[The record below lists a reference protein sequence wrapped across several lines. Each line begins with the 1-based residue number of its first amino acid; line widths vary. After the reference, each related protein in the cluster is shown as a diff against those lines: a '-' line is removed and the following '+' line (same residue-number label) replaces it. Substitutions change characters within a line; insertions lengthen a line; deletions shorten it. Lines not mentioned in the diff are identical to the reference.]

1 MTERREQGGR
11 DEVAVD
17 TTLELDLGAVE
28 DSVESYLTDQSATS
42 RQQLVTSLA
51 GLDQQIERS
60 DAYEGSVIGSGAVGS
75 STKGSIIGETSSF
88 SAAQEIPEAELRA
101 QMGLVKA
108 AKDEVTAPTP
118 ETLTQLRAAREV
130 LAALRGQAPPTT

>member
-1 MTERREQGGR
+1 MTEPQEQGGH

-118 ETLTQLRAAREV
+118 ETLTQLRAARDV
-130 LAALRGQAPPTT
+130 LAALRGQAPPTP

>member
-1 MTERREQGGR
+1 MTEPQEQGGR

-130 LAALRGQAPPTT
+130 LAALRGQAPPTP

>member
-1 MTERREQGGR
+1 M
-11 DEVAVD
+11 
-17 TTLELDLGAVE
+17 E

-42 RQQLVTSLA
+42 RHQLLTALA
-51 GLDQQIERS
+51 SLDQQIDPS
-60 DAYEGSVIGSGAVGS
+60 DAYEGSVIGSAAVGS
-75 STKGSIIGETSSF
+75 STKGSIIRETSSF

-118 ETLTQLRAAREV
+118 DRKSV
-130 LAALRGQAPPTT
+130 V

>member
-1 MTERREQGGR
+1 MTEPQEQGGR

-42 RQQLVTSLA
+42 RQQLLTALA

-75 STKGSIIGETSSF
+75 STKGSIIGETSNF

-130 LAALRGQAPPTT
+130 LAALRGQAPPTP

>member
-1 MTERREQGGR
+1 MNESQDQGER

-17 TTLELDLGAVE
+17 TTLERDLGVVE
-28 DSVESYLTDQSATS
+28 DSVESYLRNQSATS
-42 RQQLVTSLA
+42 RQQLLTALA
-51 GLDQQIERS
+51 SLDQQIDRS

-108 AKDEVTAPTP
+108 AKDEVTAPTS
-118 ETLTQLRAAREV
+118 ETLTELRAAREV
-130 LAALRGQAPPTT
+130 LAALRGQASPMP

>member
-1 MTERREQGGR
+1 
-11 DEVAVD
+11 V
-17 TTLELDLGAVE
+17 VE
-28 DSVESYLTDQSATS
+28 DAVESYLRDQSASS
-42 RQQLVTSLA
+42 RQQLLTALSS
-51 GLDQQIERS
+51 LDQQIDRS
-60 DAYEGSVIGSGAVGS
+60 DAYEGSVIGSGALGS

-118 ETLTQLRAAREV
+118 ETLTELRAAREV
-130 LAALRGQAPPTT
+130 LAALRGQALATP